1 MFKVRLKIPRYTIE
15 KEKYM
20 AALKAKLEV
29 QVRQAA
35 RDFVKA
41 AIENIPVDTGQAR
54 GTFLPLARA
63 LNISIPIDGNGVKGK
78 NQTTGASEQNKLI
91 FKFETTKTLVKFE
104 VDVQLFYFWV
114 NDIFGH
120 PSGAHPPWESIE
132 EGFKAFMKYIH
143 TTAGTR
149 FPKLKDYL
157 KVDIKE
163 FG

>member
-1 MFKVRLKIPRYTIE
+1 MFKVRIRIPRYTLE
-15 KEKYM
+15 KEKMM

-29 QVRQAA
+29 QIRQAA
-35 RDFVKA
+35 REFVRA
-41 AIENIPVDTGQAR
+41 AIQNIPVDTGQAR

-63 LNISIPIDGNGVKGK
+63 LNVSVPIDGTPQKGK
-78 NQTTGASEQNKLI
+78 SASTGASGDNQLI

-114 NDIFGH
+114 NDILGH
-120 PSGAHPPWESIE
+120 PSGMHEPWQSIE

-143 TTAGTR
+143 STAPQR